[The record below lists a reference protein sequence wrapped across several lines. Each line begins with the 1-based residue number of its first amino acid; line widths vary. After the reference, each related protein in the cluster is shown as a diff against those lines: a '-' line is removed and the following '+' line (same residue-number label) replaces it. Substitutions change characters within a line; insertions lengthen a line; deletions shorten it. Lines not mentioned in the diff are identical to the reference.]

1 MGKYHDLLFN
11 DKSVAADNSIDETS
25 PASGKYSNMLFGT
38 SISQGKPSFMEGVTS
53 NVFPQDESGKM
64 AGIGTQ
70 AVASLSKDIKERA
83 AYFAKKRFPNDPN
96 AIAKYGVQDGRLFYE
111 DDDGKQYY
119 EEPSAKL
126 GQIGQLVASGVGEAL
141 PIAGSIAGSMIAAPL
156 GGVPGAAAGAAAGD
170 VARQGLAMG
179 AGAQQEYSPLQTAGE
194 AALGAVGQ
202 GVGVGVGKGL
212 SRNAARDLA
221 RIQTPEAQ
229 AKIKALETSSKHYD
243 YPLTGGEKTG
253 LQSLVNQENLLGS
266 LSESGQDMRNFYVNR
281 TETNAPKAT
290 GIALSDISPVT
301 SREVGAKQFQEG
313 AKATIAAETTVRQ
326 KAAAPLYE
334 SSRHMPIPDTEYQG
348 LLKDPFLKKQIE
360 AVKNSAKYQSDI
372 SDLFPVAGKTVDTSL
387 IDESGSAITRKM
399 PPIEAKIGY
408 LDVVKK
414 RIDGMIESAQ
424 NSGNKNDVRI
434 YRNAKEKLLNVLD
447 TASPEYKQ
455 ARAIFEE
462 GSPAVTELTKGEV
475 GVAAGK
481 KPTQLL
487 TAPTS
492 IFYAGPEAIAK
503 NRAAFVKAGQ
513 EDAWNAGV
521 RAHLDN
527 VFTKAHSEK
536 TLTPESNYRDA
547 LLAKGGKEKIQ
558 AALTREQWGNFNNF
572 MDVLEA
578 SGRVPKG
585 GSRTAFA
592 QEGIAGMK
600 KEASG
605 VVGKVLRATNPTNIL
620 DTNRIANWYGEFML
634 GKHASE
640 LAAITTSP
648 DNLTKLKQLRGIS
661 PRSKKAINIVSQI
674 VNKESADTI
683 SKPSNAK
690 AGELAQ

>member
-1 MGKYHDLLFN
+1 MANWWNEVKQ
-11 DKSVAADNSIDETS
+11 S
-25 PASGKYSNMLFGT
+25 PAPVQSAEPTTNWWKET
-38 SISQGKPSFMEGVTS
+38 SISQGKPSFMESVTA
-53 NVFPQDESGKM
+53 NVSPEDVSSKM
-64 AGIGTQ
+64 AGMGTQ
-70 AVASLSKDIKERA
+70 AVASLPKDIKERA
-83 AYFAKKRFPNDPN
+83 AYFAKQRFPNDPN

-111 DDDGKQYY
+111 GEDGKQYY
-119 EEPSAKL
+119 EEPSPKL
-126 GQIGQLVASGVGEAL
+126 GQIGQFVASGAGEAL
-141 PIAGSIAGSMIAAPL
+141 PMAGSVVGGMVATPL

-170 VARQGLAMG
+170 VARQGLAIG
-179 AGAQQEYSPLQTAGE
+179 VGAQQEYSPLQTAGE

-202 GVGVGVGKGL
+202 GIGLGIGKGL
-212 SRNAARDLA
+212 SRNAAQDLA

-229 AKIKALETSSKHYD
+229 AKIKALEASSEYYK

-253 LQSLVNQENLLGS
+253 LQSLINRENLLGS

-281 TETNAPKAT
+281 TETNAPKAVD
-290 GIALSDISPVT
+290 IALGDISPIT
-301 SREVGAKQFQEG
+301 SREVGAQKLQEG
-313 AKATIAAETTVRQ
+313 AKATIKAETEVRKQ
-326 KAAAPLYE
+326 AASPLYE
-334 SSRHMPIPDTEYQG
+334 ASKHIPIPDAEYQT

-372 SDLFPVAGKTVDTSL
+372 SDLFPIAGKTVDTGL
-387 IDESGSAITRKM
+387 IGEGGKTITRTTA
-399 PPIEAKIGY
+399 PVEAKIGY
-408 LDVVKK
+408 LDVVKR
-414 RIDGMIESAQ
+414 RIDGMMEAAQ
-424 NSGNKNDVRI
+424 NSGNTNDVRI

-455 ARAIFEE
+455 ARATFEE
-462 GSPAVTELTKGEV
+462 GSPAVTELTQGPV
-475 GVAAGK
+475 GLVAGK
-481 KPTQLL
+481 KPTQIL

-503 NRAAFVKAGQ
+503 NREAFVKAGQ
-513 EDAWNAGV
+513 KDAWNAGV
-521 RAHLDN
+521 RAHLEN

-547 LLAKGGKEKIQ
+547 LFTKGGKEKIQ

-578 SGRVPKG
+578 AGRVPKG

-592 QEGIAGMK
+592 QEGISGMK

-605 VVGKVLRATNPTNIL
+605 IVGKVLRAANPTNIL

-648 DNLTKLKQLRGIS
+648 ENLSKLKQLRGIS

-674 VNKESADTI
+674 VNQEGANTI
-683 SKPSNAK
+683 NEPSDMK